1 MAGFYVKRMTRD
13 LRKFLGTVFAILI
26 VAVLYE
32 FNIFPAQESGGSL
45 TAATS
50 TVSDPVTTSTV
61 DATSTGP
68 LVNVTSTNALVTRVV
83 DGDTLVAIYDG
94 KVEEVKVR
102 LLGVDTP
109 ESVDPR
115 RGVQCFGK
123 EASKYLQQLV
133 EGKRVRLEED
143 PAADERD
150 KYGRL
155 LRNVITETGGDVN
168 ALLIQEGYANAYVSF
183 PQNKE
188 RKAALKR
195 FEAKAKAEQKGLW
208 HPETC
213 NGLQ

>member
-1 MAGFYVKRMTRD
+1 MTRD
-13 LRKFLGTVFAILI
+13 SRKLLGTLFTMLV
-26 VAVLYE
+26 VAVLYKLD
-32 FNIFPAQESGGSL
+32 IFPVQEPMSSP
-45 TAATS
+45 TQATS
-50 TVSDPVTTSTV
+50 TVSAPV
-61 DATSTGP
+61 ATSTAVVTSTMP
-68 LVNVTSTNALVTRVV
+68 LVTVTSTNAVVRRVV
-83 DGDTLVAIYDG
+83 DGDTIVAVYDG
-94 KVEEVKVR
+94 KEEEVKVR
-102 LLGVDTP
+102 LLGVNTP

-123 EASKYLQQLV
+123 EASQYLQQLV

-188 RKAALKR
+188 RKAELKR

-208 HPETC
+208 NPETC
-213 NGLQ
+213 DGQQ